1 MTLMP
6 REDEMGSSRHLQLV
20 AVDSSGGQRVD
31 LVEQRWQIDD
41 HTVCDDRRDGVVKH
55 A

>member
-6 REDEMGSSRHLQLV
+6 REDEMGSCRHLQLV
-20 AVDSSGGQRVD
+20 AVDSSGGQHID

-41 HTVCDDRRDGVVKH
+41 HTVRDDWRDGVVKH